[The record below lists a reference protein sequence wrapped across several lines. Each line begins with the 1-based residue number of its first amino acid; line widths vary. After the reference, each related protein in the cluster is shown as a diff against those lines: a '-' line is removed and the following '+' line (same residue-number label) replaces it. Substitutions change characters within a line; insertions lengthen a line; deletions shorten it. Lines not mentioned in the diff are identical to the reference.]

1 MKKKSEKWMI
11 VRMSVRMSVSIG
23 VADSSTYL
31 EYRRIISIYRE
42 CKAGWDASWTMVE
55 NVDESIC
62 GIA

>member
-1 MKKKSEKWMI
+1 MI